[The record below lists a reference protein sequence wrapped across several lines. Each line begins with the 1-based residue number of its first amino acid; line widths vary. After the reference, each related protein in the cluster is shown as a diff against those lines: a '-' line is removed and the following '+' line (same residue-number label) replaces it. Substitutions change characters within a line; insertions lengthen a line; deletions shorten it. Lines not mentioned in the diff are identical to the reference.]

1 MLPKDFYY
9 DENADQ
15 ETPMKKL
22 PTFTKIIYGFGDIGF
37 SMTGTIIA
45 AYFPIFLTD
54 VIGIAPAVAAIA
66 LFIGK
71 SWDYINDPL
80 IGHLSDR
87 TRSRWVDAAHFCSL
101 ARCLMDWRSHFY
113 GWGDHLCHSVP
124 TEP

>member
-45 AYFPIFLTD
+45 A
-54 VIGIAPAVAAIA
+54 
-66 LFIGK
+66 
-71 SWDYINDPL
+71 
-80 IGHLSDR
+80 
-87 TRSRWVDAAHFCSL
+87 
-101 ARCLMDWRSHFY
+101 
-113 GWGDHLCHSVP
+113 
-124 TEP
+124 

>member
-87 TRSRWVDAAHFCSL
+87 TRS
-101 ARCLMDWRSHFY
+101 
-113 GWGDHLCHSVP
+113 GWGRRRPFLLFGALPYGLVFAFLWLGGSSLPFCTH
-124 TEP
+124 

>member
-15 ETPMKKL
+15 EIPMKKL

-45 AYFPIFLTD
+45 AYFPIFLKD
-54 VIGIAPAVAAIA
+54 VIGISPAVAAIA

-87 TRSRWVDAAHFCSL
+87 TRSRWGRRPLLSTAAIRRL
-101 ARCLMDWRSHFY
+101 IMKDWSPVTALR
-113 GWGDHLCHSVP
+113 HSDRI
-124 TEP
+124 T